1 METFKPKDIYL
12 PLGVNP
18 DRFRFLVK
26 RGNIV
31 PETPTSGQGKA
42 NTFSPET
49 AMKAGVF
56 FFFEDEGFTLEQ
68 SEDIVKG
75 IFIDDFRLNDALGVY
90 DKNQSY
96 WLIFSSGKE
105 KVFCISCAGYHHPHF
120 GPYTRHILEDGKI
133 DLYVPKKYFPN
144 SKGMSFF
151 NISEILKDIAH
162 KLNIMTVKEP
172 SEA

>member
-1 METFKPKDIYL
+1 MKRLKPKDIYL

-56 FFFEDEGFTLEQ
+56 FFFEEMGFSIEVSEAITNVIFQNLDNHLYCAFENTDE
-68 SEDIVKG
+68 
-75 IFIDDFRLNDALGVY
+75 
-90 DKNQSY
+90 SY
-96 WLIFSSGKE
+96 WIMYMYNKINFVRSYQKFGN
-105 KVFCISCAGYHHPHF
+105 
-120 GPYTRHILEDGKI
+120 GPYIKYTLEDGKYEFLI
-133 DLYVPKKYFPN
+133 SEECVNK
-144 SKGMSFF
+144 SKFVAF
-151 NISEILKDIAH
+151 YNISEILREIAD
-162 KLNIMTVKEP
+162 KLKIKYENVP

>member
-1 METFKPKDIYL
+1 MDNFKPKDIYL

-49 AMKAGVF
+49 ALKAGVF
-56 FFFEDEGFTLEQ
+56 FFFEEMGFSMDVCEAITNVIFDRSKDEHFRHAFT
-68 SEDIVKG
+68 KG
-75 IFIDDFRLNDALGVY
+75 IEG
-90 DKNQSY
+90 SY
-96 WLIFSSGKE
+96 WIMYMKDKINFVRSGHTFGKE
-105 KVFCISCAGYHHPHF
+105 PFVKYS
-120 GPYTRHILEDGKI
+120 LEDGKFEF
-133 DLYVPKKYFPN
+133 LV
-144 SKGMSFF
+144 SKECIHESNFIAF
-151 NISEILKDIAH
+151 YNISAILKDITD
-162 KLNIMTVKEP
+162 KLKIKVIQEP

>member
-1 METFKPKDIYL
+1 MDTFKPKDIYL

-56 FFFEDEGFTLEQ
+56 FFFEEMGFSMDV
-68 SEDIVKG
+68 SEAITNVVFQNKDQHLYCA
-75 IFIDDFRLNDALGVY
+75 F
-90 DKNQSY
+90 KNANESY
-96 WLIFSSGKE
+96 WIMYMKDKINFVRSYLPFGKE
-105 KVFCISCAGYHHPHF
+105 
-120 GPYTRHILEDGKI
+120 PYLKYILEDGKFEF
-133 DLYVPKKYFPN
+133 LV
-144 SKGMSFF
+144 SKDHVSESNFVAF
-151 NISEILKDIAH
+151 YNISAILREIADKLKI
-162 KLNIMTVKEP
+162 KTIEEP

>member
-1 METFKPKDIYL
+1 MDALKPKDIYG

-56 FFFEDEGFTLEQ
+56 FFFEEMGFSIEV
-68 SEDIVKG
+68 SEAIANVVFQNLDTHLYCA
-75 IFIDDFRLNDALGVY
+75 FTNTEE
-90 DKNQSY
+90 SY
-96 WLIFSSGKE
+96 WIMYMKDKINFVRSYQK
-105 KVFCISCAGYHHPHF
+105 F
-120 GPYTRHILEDGKI
+120 GNAPYVKYSLEDGKFEF
-133 DLYVPKKYFPN
+133 LVSEESV
-144 SKGMSFF
+144 SKSNFVAF
-151 NISEILKDIAH
+151 YNISEILREIAD
-162 KLNIMTVKEP
+162 KLKIKCENVP